1 MAINPPYV
9 AAGQD
14 AALEAEIERIEKM
27 TLAELRAAW
36 SEFTGTPPA
45 GQSKDLLCRRLAW
58 RLQARAYGGLS
69 PDTKRRLKRLYEAF
83 ARDPGFTP
91 SPTLGLKPGT
101 VLVREWRG
109 VQHRVHVLEDG
120 FDYRGT
126 RYGSLSEVA
135 RHITGTRWNGVRFF
149 GLRDADGK

>member
-1 MAINPPYV
+1 MRAMTTMH
-9 AAGQD
+9 D
-14 AALEAEIERIEKM
+14 DALEAEIERIEKM
-27 TLAELRAAW
+27 NLAELRAAW
-36 SEFTGTPPA
+36 TKLVGSPPA
-45 GQSKDLLCRRLAW
+45 GQSKDLLRRRLAC

-69 PDTKRRLKRLYEAF
+69 AETKRRLKRLYESF

-109 VQHRVHVLEDG
+109 IQHRVHVLDDG

-126 RYGSLSEVA
+126 RFGSLSEVA
-135 RHITGTRWNGVRFF
+135 RHITGTRWSGVRFF
-149 GLRDADGK
+149 GLGEALGK